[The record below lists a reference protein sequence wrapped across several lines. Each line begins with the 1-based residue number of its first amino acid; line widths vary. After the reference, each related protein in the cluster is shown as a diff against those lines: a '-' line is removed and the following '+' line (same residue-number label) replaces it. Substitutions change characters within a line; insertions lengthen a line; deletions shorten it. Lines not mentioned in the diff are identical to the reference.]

1 MELLTVVLLIVLGL
15 AAFDGAALA
24 WGSDSRDALPDDH
37 HR

>member
-1 MELLTVVLLIVLGL
+1 MELLAVVFLVVLAL

-24 WGSDSRDALPDDH
+24 WGSDSRVTMPDDH